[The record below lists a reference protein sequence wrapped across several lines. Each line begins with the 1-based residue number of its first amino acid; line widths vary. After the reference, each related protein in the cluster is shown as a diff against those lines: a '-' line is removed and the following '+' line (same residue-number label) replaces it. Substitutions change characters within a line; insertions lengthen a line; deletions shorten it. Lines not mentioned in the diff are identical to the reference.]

1 MLTGLNMS
9 KVKAHFN
16 AIAHKYDDYKSKN
29 WYYYQGIKSILA
41 QIIFNPENSTI
52 LDIGC
57 GTGEILNFLK
67 PKKGVGIDISD
78 NMITIAKNK
87 YPQYSFITSTAAEFK
102 TDLAFDYILL
112 IDVIEHIE
120 NIEQAIETMA
130 KLANQNT
137 TLIFLAANTLWEPL
151 LLVLEKLNLKMPE
164 GPHYR
169 INEHEFIKLLKTNG
183 FKNFKTYTRLLLPKK
198 IFCADLINNFFYRV
212 PLLNKLGL
220 INVIMATK

>member
-1 MLTGLNMS
+1 MS

-16 AIAHKYDDYKSKN
+16 ALAHKYDDYKNKN
-29 WYYYQGIKSILA
+29 WYYYQAIKSILA
-41 QIIFNPENSTI
+41 EIISEPKSSSI

-67 PKKGVGIDISD
+67 PKIGVGIDISE
-78 NMITIAKNK
+78 NMVTIAKSK
-87 YPQYSFITSTAAEFK
+87 YPQYSFFASTADAFN

-120 NIEQAIETMA
+120 NL
-130 KLANQNT
+130 KLAIANVTKLAEETT

-151 LLVLEKLNLKMPE
+151 LLVLEKFNLKMPE

-169 INEHEFIKLLKTNG
+169 IKEQEFIKLLESNG

-198 IFCADLINNFFYRV
+198 IFGAGFINNFFYRV

-220 INVIMATK
+220 INVIVATK